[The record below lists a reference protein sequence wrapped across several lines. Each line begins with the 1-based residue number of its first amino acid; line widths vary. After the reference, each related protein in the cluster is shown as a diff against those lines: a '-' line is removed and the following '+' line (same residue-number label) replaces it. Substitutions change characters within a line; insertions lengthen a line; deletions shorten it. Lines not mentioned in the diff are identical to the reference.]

1 MSEVVEFLLR
11 AFIRNIILGLPE
23 KPTGKFYPYYNDY
36 LDRQIT
42 LGTIRASERA
52 QCDTD
57 GTIDRRAEQEMKR
70 YLIKILRRGDTV
82 LSVQDF
88 QIVVRR
94 ANGEVDI
101 VRFAFDE
108 DGLPRINADQMMT
121 ITFGDNTIEV
131 VDSLPTKP
139 QARRKAGES
148 NKKTPSKR
156 RKKDDNETIVGTF

>member
-1 MSEVVEFLLR
+1 
-11 AFIRNIILGLPE
+11 
-23 KPTGKFYPYYNDY
+23 
-36 LDRQIT
+36 
-42 LGTIRASERA
+42 
-52 QCDTD
+52 
-57 GTIDRRAEQEMKR
+57 MKR

-108 DGLPRINADQMMT
+108 DGLPRINSDQMMT

-131 VDSLPTKP
+131 VDSPPTKP

-148 NKKTPSKR
+148 NKKAPSKR